1 MKKMPAV
8 FVGHG
13 SPMIALD
20 HNELT
25 ETYRRLGERI
35 LAEFGKPKAI
45 LMVSAHWYTRGTLVQ
60 SAAKPRQVYDM
71 YGFPKESTSS
81 STSGRQCRPDAR
93 GHRPARHRRRSR
105 RQLGHRPR
113 HLEHP
118 RPHLPQ
124 GRHPRRPASVNGS
137 SMRASRTSSAK
148 GSPASARRATSSWA
162 AATSSTTC
170 ASRMGE

>member
-45 LMVSAHWYTRGTLVQ
+45 LMISAHWYTRGTLVQ

-71 YGFPKESTSS
+71 YGFPKELYELKYEPAGCADLT
-81 STSGRQCRPDAR
+81 R

-118 RPHLPQ
+118 RPHLP
-124 GRHPRRPASVNGS
+124 
-137 SMRASRTSSAK
+137 
-148 GSPASARRATSSWA
+148 
-162 AATSSTTC
+162 
-170 ASRMGE
+170 